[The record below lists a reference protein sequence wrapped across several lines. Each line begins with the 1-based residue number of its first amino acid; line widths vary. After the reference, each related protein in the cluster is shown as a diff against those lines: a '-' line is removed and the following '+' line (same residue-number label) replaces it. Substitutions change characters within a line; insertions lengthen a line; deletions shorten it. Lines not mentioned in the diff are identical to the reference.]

1 MQSKAYA
8 KAQGVPS
15 KWEQKDQGYIAR
27 WYSYYIAEACY
38 GDEKDRRFI
47 RLCFLLI
54 FLSLNI
60 LIVIT
65 NATHGK
71 KLHSKFC
78 KFIDDRFQLV
88 LKIYIAAAMTM
99 TLGNLLYLTLSV
111 KLYIYETTPNMFMA
125 ECNATAPYMD
135 CSPPHDSNLY
145 QDEAAAFII
154 KIIVVSIAI
163 IADVAVAV
171 WIVIMDTK
179 NADCKLLEI
188 FKAFLLSNVFVF
200 IQIMA
205 GLVSLPVCTFLLIT
219 PLQTIPMVCAGI
231 LYFGMVVVFF
241 LGLLELYMCC
251 KEKKTSKKRI
261 CCNALLYS
269 LMYLATVI
277 LVLALSQLYFTL
289 SSPQSTYAAVFF
301 TLLPPALL
309 SVITYMVKEK
319 FLNEDS
325 SKPPSEPPNNR
336 VENQEG
342 EQDGEPL
349 NNIAGNQKGEQDG
362 EPLIDIA
369 GNQEGEQDDEP
380 LIDIAG
386 NQEGEQDG
394 EPLIDIVEY
403 QEGGQN
409 NKEDFTQRNP

>member
-99 TLGNLLYLTLSV
+99 TLGNLLYLTLSLL
-111 KLYIYETTPNMFMA
+111 LYIYETTPNMFMA

-145 QDEAAAFII
+145 EDEAAAFII

-171 WIVIMDTK
+171 RIVIMDTK
-179 NADCKLLEI
+179 NADCKLLVEI

-200 IQIMA
+200 IQIMV

-277 LVLALSQLYFTL
+277 LVVALSQLYFTL

-319 FLNEDS
+319 FLND
-325 SKPPSEPPNNR
+325 R
-336 VENQEG
+336 V
-342 EQDGEPL
+342 
-349 NNIAGNQKGEQDG
+349 
-362 EPLIDIA
+362 
-369 GNQEGEQDDEP
+369 GNQEAEQDSEL
-380 LIDIAG
+380 LIGIARD
-386 NQEGEQDG
+386 QEDVGTADNE
-394 EPLIDIVEY
+394 
-403 QEGGQN
+403 
-409 NKEDFTQRNP
+409 EDFTHRNT

>member
-1 MQSKAYA
+1 MVPFFVLREFVVVFIAMQSKAYA

-179 NADCKLLEI
+179 NADCKLLVEI

-319 FLNEDS
+319 FLND
-325 SKPPSEPPNNR
+325 R
-336 VENQEG
+336 V
-342 EQDGEPL
+342 
-349 NNIAGNQKGEQDG
+349 
-362 EPLIDIA
+362 
-369 GNQEGEQDDEP
+369 GNQEAEQDSEL
-380 LIDIAG
+380 LIGIARD
-386 NQEGEQDG
+386 QEDVGTADNE
-394 EPLIDIVEY
+394 
-403 QEGGQN
+403 
-409 NKEDFTQRNP
+409 EDFTHRNT